1 MAVSVSRKSRRNER
15 NDRPTALLS
24 ALRVALLP
32 RTRIDAL
39 SGDPNFMTSLARGL
53 SVIQCFSHA
62 TSFLT
67 VSQISQ
73 STGFSRAS
81 VRRCLYTL
89 SKLGL
94 ANSEDGTHYAL
105 LPRVLTLGHSYIF
118 SMPLSK
124 VAQPVLDRLSQVL
137 RESCSIAM
145 LDGTDVIH
153 VAHANISRVLAV
165 DLSMGSRLPAIYTS
179 MGRVLLAHLPA
190 QGSGS
195 ASCACRIYSPHQTL
209 HHGRKRSASGAPS
222 CPARWLC
229 FSGSGTGDGIV
240 RPGCSPSQC
249 GGKSD
254 CRAER
259 RSARAACLGARLC
272 DQVRS
277 PSSGG
282 RTGTLDALEVMA
294 WPDAHPTVAGE
305 AIAGPLSS
313 QLPVCRVRCRFPQA
327 DINSSRG
334 RRL

>member
-1 MAVSVSRKSRRNER
+1 MAVLVSPKPGPHEKNV
-15 NDRPTALLS
+15 RPTALLT

-32 RTRIDAL
+32 STRIEAL
-39 SGDPNFMTSLARGL
+39 TGDPNFMTSLARGL

-73 STGFSRAS
+73 ATGFSRAS

-94 ANSEDGTHYAL
+94 ANSEDGTHFTL

-124 VAQPVLDRLSQVL
+124 VAQPVLDRLSQSL

-190 QGSGS
+190 KTLDAHLEHAEFVPHTKHSITDIKGLRHALQLVRHDGFALVDQELEMGL
-195 ASCACRIYSPHQTL
+195 CALAVPLRN
-209 HHGRKRSASGAPS
+209 
-222 CPARWLC
+222 
-229 FSGSGTGDGIV
+229 
-240 RPGCSPSQC
+240 
-249 GGKSD
+249 
-254 CRAER
+254 
-259 RSARAACLGARLC
+259 
-272 DQVRS
+272 
-277 PSSGG
+277 SGG
-282 RTGTLDALEVMA
+282 RVIAALNVGA
-294 WPDAHPTVAGE
+294 PVQRVSAHDFVTKFVPHLQ
-305 AIAGPLSS
+305 IAAQELSM
-313 QLPVCRVRCRFPQA
+313 L
-327 DINSSRG
+327 
-334 RRL
+334 LK

>member
-1 MAVSVSRKSRRNER
+1 MAALVLPKPGPQEKNIRS
-15 NDRPTALLS
+15 TALLT

-32 RTRIDAL
+32 STRIEAL
-39 SGDPNFMTSLARGL
+39 TGDPNFMTSLARGL

-73 STGFSRAS
+73 ATGFSRAS

-94 ANSEDGTHYAL
+94 ANSEDGTHFTL

-124 VAQPVLDRLSQVL
+124 VAQPVLDRLSQSL

-190 QGSGS
+190 KTLDAHLEHAEFVPHTKHSITDIKGLRHALQLVRHDGFALVDQELEMGL
-195 ASCACRIYSPHQTL
+195 CALAVPLRN
-209 HHGRKRSASGAPS
+209 
-222 CPARWLC
+222 
-229 FSGSGTGDGIV
+229 
-240 RPGCSPSQC
+240 
-249 GGKSD
+249 
-254 CRAER
+254 
-259 RSARAACLGARLC
+259 
-272 DQVRS
+272 
-277 PSSGG
+277 SGG
-282 RTGTLDALEVMA
+282 RVIAALNVGA
-294 WPDAHPTVAGE
+294 PVQRVSAHDFVTKFVPHLQ
-305 AIAGPLSS
+305 IAAQELSM
-313 QLPVCRVRCRFPQA
+313 L
-327 DINSSRG
+327 
-334 RRL
+334 LK

>member
-1 MAVSVSRKSRRNER
+1 MAVPVLRKSGLHEK

-24 ALRVALLP
+24 ALRVALSP
-32 RTRIDAL
+32 STRIAAL

-73 STGFSRAS
+73 ATGFSRAS

-94 ANSEDGTHYAL
+94 ANSEDGTHFTL

-153 VAHANISRVLAV
+153 IAHANISRVLAV

-179 MGRVLLAHLPA
+179 MGRVLLAHLPSKDLEA
-190 QGSGS
+190 HLAHAEFIPHTKHSITNMKGLRQALHLVRHDGFALVDQELEMGL
-195 ASCACRIYSPHQTL
+195 CALAVPLRNAA
-209 HHGRKRSASGAPS
+209 GRVIAALNVGAPVQ
-222 CPARWLC
+222 R
-229 FSGSGTGDGIV
+229 V
-240 RPGCSPSQC
+240 SPQDFVT
-249 GGKSD
+249 KFVPHLH
-254 CRAER
+254 
-259 RSARAACLGARLC
+259 AAA
-272 DQVRS
+272 Q
-277 PSSGG
+277 
-282 RTGTLDALEVMA
+282 E
-294 WPDAHPTVAGE
+294 
-305 AIAGPLSS
+305 LSI
-313 QLPVCRVRCRFPQA
+313 L
-327 DINSSRG
+327 
-334 RRL
+334 LK

>member
-1 MAVSVSRKSRRNER
+1 MTFRRDGMAVAASRKPGQNEK
-15 NDRPTALLS
+15 NNRPTALLT

-73 STGFSRAS
+73 ATGFSRAS

-94 ANSEDGTHYAL
+94 ANSEDGTHFTL

-153 VAHANISRVLAV
+153 IAHANISRVLAV

-179 MGRVLLAHLPA
+179 MGPVLLAHLPSKDLEA
-190 QGSGS
+190 HLAHAEFIPHTKHSITNIKGLRQALHLVRHDGFALVDQELEMGL
-195 ASCACRIYSPHQTL
+195 CALAVPLRNAA
-209 HHGRKRSASGAPS
+209 GR
-222 CPARWLC
+222 
-229 FSGSGTGDGIV
+229 
-240 RPGCSPSQC
+240 
-249 GGKSD
+249 
-254 CRAER
+254 
-259 RSARAACLGARLC
+259 
-272 DQVRS
+272 
-277 PSSGG
+277 
-282 RTGTLDALEVMA
+282 
-294 WPDAHPTVAGE
+294 
-305 AIAGPLSS
+305 
-313 QLPVCRVRCRFPQA
+313 
-327 DINSSRG
+327 
-334 RRL
+334 

>member
-1 MAVSVSRKSRRNER
+1 MAVLVSPKPGPHEKNVRS
-15 NDRPTALLS
+15 TALLT

-32 RTRIDAL
+32 RTRIEAL
-39 SGDPNFMTSLARGL
+39 TGDPNFMTSLARGL

-62 TSFLT
+62 ASFLT

-73 STGFSRAS
+73 ATGFSRAS

-94 ANSEDGTHYAL
+94 ANSEDGTHFTL

-124 VAQPVLDRLSQVL
+124 VAQPVLDRLSQTL

-190 QGSGS
+190 KTLEAHLEHAEFVPHTKHSITDIKGLRHALQLVRHDGFALVDQELEMGLCALAVPLRNS
-195 ASCACRIYSPHQTL
+195 A
-209 HHGRKRSASGAPS
+209 GRVIAALNVGAPVQRV
-222 CPARWLC
+222 CARDFVTKFVPHLQ
-229 FSGSGTGDGIV
+229 T
-240 RPGCSPSQC
+240 
-249 GGKSD
+249 
-254 CRAER
+254 
-259 RSARAACLGARLC
+259 AA
-272 DQVRS
+272 Q
-277 PSSGG
+277 
-282 RTGTLDALEVMA
+282 E
-294 WPDAHPTVAGE
+294 
-305 AIAGPLSS
+305 LSM
-313 QLPVCRVRCRFPQA
+313 L
-327 DINSSRG
+327 
-334 RRL
+334 LK

>member
-1 MAVSVSRKSRRNER
+1 MALHLLRKSGPPEK
-15 NDRPTALLS
+15 NDRHSALSS
-24 ALRVALLP
+24 ALRAALLP

-73 STGFSRAS
+73 ATGFSRAS

-94 ANSEDGTHYAL
+94 ANSEDGTHFTL

-145 LDGTDVIH
+145 LDGADVIH
-153 VAHANISRVLAV
+153 IAHANISRVLAV

-179 MGRVLLAHLPA
+179 MGRVLLAHLPPKDLEA
-190 QGSGS
+190 HLARAEFFPHTKHSIPDIKALRQALHLVRHDGFALVDQELEMGL
-195 ASCACRIYSPHQTL
+195 CALAVPLRNAA
-209 HHGRKRSASGAPS
+209 GRVIAALNVGAPVQ
-222 CPARWLC
+222 R
-229 FSGSGTGDGIV
+229 V
-240 RPGCSPSQC
+240 
-249 GGKSD
+249 
-254 CRAER
+254 
-259 RSARAACLGARLC
+259 SAHDFVTKFVPHLQAAA
-272 DQVRS
+272 Q
-277 PSSGG
+277 
-282 RTGTLDALEVMA
+282 E
-294 WPDAHPTVAGE
+294 
-305 AIAGPLSS
+305 LSM
-313 QLPVCRVRCRFPQA
+313 L
-327 DINSSRG
+327 
-334 RRL
+334 LK

>member
-1 MAVSVSRKSRRNER
+1 LL
-15 NDRPTALLS
+15 TALK
-24 ALRVALLP
+24 VALLP

-73 STGFSRAS
+73 ATGFSRAS

-94 ANSEDGTHYAL
+94 ANSEDGAHFTL
-105 LPRVLTLGHSYIF
+105 LPSVLTLGHSYIS

-145 LDGTDVIH
+145 LDGADVIH

-179 MGRVLLAHLPA
+179 MGRVLLAHLPPRDLEA
-190 QGSGS
+190 LLARAEFFSHTKHSVTDMKGLRQALHLVRRDGFALVDQELEMGL
-195 ASCACRIYSPHQTL
+195 CALAVPLRNAA
-209 HHGRKRSASGAPS
+209 GRVIAALNIGAPVQ
-222 CPARWLC
+222 R
-229 FSGSGTGDGIV
+229 V
-240 RPGCSPSQC
+240 
-249 GGKSD
+249 
-254 CRAER
+254 
-259 RSARAACLGARLC
+259 SAQNMVTKFVPQLQEAA
-272 DQVRS
+272 Q
-277 PSSGG
+277 
-282 RTGTLDALEVMA
+282 E
-294 WPDAHPTVAGE
+294 
-305 AIAGPLSS
+305 LSM
-313 QLPVCRVRCRFPQA
+313 L
-327 DINSSRG
+327 
-334 RRL
+334 LK

>member
-1 MAVSVSRKSRRNER
+1 MAVLVSPKPGPHEKNVRS
-15 NDRPTALLS
+15 TALLT

-32 RTRIDAL
+32 STRIEAL
-39 SGDPNFMTSLARGL
+39 TGDPNFMTSLARGL

-73 STGFSRAS
+73 ATGFSRAS

-94 ANSEDGTHYAL
+94 ANSEDGTHFTL

-124 VAQPVLDRLSQVL
+124 VAQPVLDRLSQSL

-153 VAHANISRVLAV
+153 VAHANISRILAV

-190 QGSGS
+190 KTLEAHLEHAEFVPHTKHSITDIKGLRHALQLVRHDGFALVDQELEMGLCALAVPLRNS
-195 ASCACRIYSPHQTL
+195 A
-209 HHGRKRSASGAPS
+209 GRVIAALNVGAPVQ
-222 CPARWLC
+222 R
-229 FSGSGTGDGIV
+229 V
-240 RPGCSPSQC
+240 
-249 GGKSD
+249 
-254 CRAER
+254 
-259 RSARAACLGARLC
+259 SAHDFVTKFVPHLQTAA
-272 DQVRS
+272 Q
-277 PSSGG
+277 
-282 RTGTLDALEVMA
+282 E
-294 WPDAHPTVAGE
+294 
-305 AIAGPLSS
+305 LSM
-313 QLPVCRVRCRFPQA
+313 L
-327 DINSSRG
+327 
-334 RRL
+334 LK

>member
-1 MAVSVSRKSRRNER
+1 MSALVSPKPGPQEKNARSN
-15 NDRPTALLS
+15 ALLT

-32 RTRIDAL
+32 STRIDAL
-39 SGDPNFMTSLARGL
+39 TGDPNFMTSLARGL

-73 STGFSRAS
+73 ATGFSRAS

-94 ANSEDGTHYAL
+94 ANSEDGTHFTL

-124 VAQPVLDRLSQVL
+124 VAQPVLDRLSQTL

-190 QGSGS
+190 KTLEAHLEHAEFVPHTKHSITDIKALRHALQLVRHDGFALVDQELEMGLCALAVPLRNS
-195 ASCACRIYSPHQTL
+195 A
-209 HHGRKRSASGAPS
+209 GRVIAALNVGAPVQ
-222 CPARWLC
+222 R
-229 FSGSGTGDGIV
+229 V
-240 RPGCSPSQC
+240 
-249 GGKSD
+249 
-254 CRAER
+254 
-259 RSARAACLGARLC
+259 SAREFVTIFVPHLQTAA
-272 DQVRS
+272 Q
-277 PSSGG
+277 
-282 RTGTLDALEVMA
+282 E
-294 WPDAHPTVAGE
+294 
-305 AIAGPLSS
+305 LSM
-313 QLPVCRVRCRFPQA
+313 L
-327 DINSSRG
+327 
-334 RRL
+334 LK

>member
-1 MAVSVSRKSRRNER
+1 MAVLVSSKPGPHEKNVRS
-15 NDRPTALLS
+15 TALLT

-39 SGDPNFMTSLARGL
+39 TGDPNFMTSLARGL

-94 ANSEDGTHYAL
+94 ANSEDGTHFTL

-124 VAQPVLDRLSQVL
+124 VAQPVLDRLSQTL

-190 QGSGS
+190 KTLEAHLEHAEFVAHTKHSITDIKGLRHALQLVRHDGFALVDQELEMGLCALAVPLRNS
-195 ASCACRIYSPHQTL
+195 A
-209 HHGRKRSASGAPS
+209 GRVIAALNVGAPVQ
-222 CPARWLC
+222 R
-229 FSGSGTGDGIV
+229 V
-240 RPGCSPSQC
+240 SPRDFVTKFVPHLQ
-249 GGKSD
+249 
-254 CRAER
+254 
-259 RSARAACLGARLC
+259 AAA
-272 DQVRS
+272 Q
-277 PSSGG
+277 
-282 RTGTLDALEVMA
+282 E
-294 WPDAHPTVAGE
+294 
-305 AIAGPLSS
+305 LSM
-313 QLPVCRVRCRFPQA
+313 L
-327 DINSSRG
+327 
-334 RRL
+334 LK

>member
-1 MAVSVSRKSRRNER
+1 MAVAISRKPSQNEK
-15 NDRPTALLS
+15 NNPPTALLT
-24 ALRVALLP
+24 ALKVALLP

-73 STGFSRAS
+73 ATGFSRAS

-94 ANSEDGTHYAL
+94 ANSEDGAHFTL
-105 LPRVLTLGHSYIF
+105 LPSVLTLGHSYIS

-145 LDGTDVIH
+145 LDGADVIH

-179 MGRVLLAHLPA
+179 MGRVLLAHLPPRDLEA
-190 QGSGS
+190 LLARAEFFSHTKHSVTDMKGLRQALHLVRRDGFALVDQELEMGL
-195 ASCACRIYSPHQTL
+195 CALAVPLRNAA
-209 HHGRKRSASGAPS
+209 GRVIAALNIGAPVQ
-222 CPARWLC
+222 R
-229 FSGSGTGDGIV
+229 V
-240 RPGCSPSQC
+240 
-249 GGKSD
+249 
-254 CRAER
+254 
-259 RSARAACLGARLC
+259 SAQNMVTKFVPQLQEAA
-272 DQVRS
+272 Q
-277 PSSGG
+277 
-282 RTGTLDALEVMA
+282 E
-294 WPDAHPTVAGE
+294 
-305 AIAGPLSS
+305 LSM
-313 QLPVCRVRCRFPQA
+313 L
-327 DINSSRG
+327 
-334 RRL
+334 LK